1 MDKKVVGIILA
12 VVVVAA
18 GALAMVNRSNDA
30 ASPRAVVSE
39 PTPQPVVPT
48 DVDTS
53 GAAGIMEENK
63 DDGSMME
70 DTSSGDAMVK
80 PQTVT
85 VQVTDSGFD
94 KTALA
99 IKEGDTVTFV
109 NNSSSK
115 VWPASDVHPTH
126 TVCPG
131 FDAKKGLATG
141 ESYSYTFTEAMVCP
155 FHDHLNASQK
165 GTITV
170 TE

>member
-18 GALAMVNRSNDA
+18 GVLAVVNRKND
-30 ASPRAVVSE
+30 VVK
-39 PTPQPVVPT
+39 PGTVVPKP
-48 DVDTS
+48 VMEEPNP
-53 GAAGIMEENK
+53 AGIMEENK

-70 DTSSGDAMVK
+70 DTSSGDATVK

-94 KTALA
+94 VTALT

-109 NNSSSK
+109 NSSSSK